1 MTKLSFNV
9 SGAGHQKTSSDEPTG
24 NPPTP
29 SKGKTGQ
36 NSNSGQGKTVK
47 IRTYSKVF
55 ENVREWKVEPSRW
68 VSEHFVQNEQPFC
81 EWISQNGWTGL
92 FSVRDETYPDLVR
105 EFYHNLKV
113 ANDNADYLCTEC
125 QGTGA
130 ESEEPEVQLD
140 DHFISQ
146 VEEELDGDST
156 EEEEEE
162 EEEASGQD
170 DAEDS
175 KETASEHEAEDAN
188 TGIVL
193 VDETKEGVEMKLELW
208 RQTLESRGFKLSR
221 SKTEYLECK
230 FSGRR
235 SREAGTITLDGR
247 VVQASDCFR
256 YLGSIIQTDGE
267 VDGDVAHRIKAGW
280 SKWKSAT
287 GFLCD
292 PGMPNRLKGKFYRTA
307 IRPALLYGT
316 ECWAVKHCHI
326 HKMSVAEM
334 RMLRWMCGH
343 TRKDRVRNEI
353 IRTKVGVTSIENKM
367 RENRLRW
374 FGHVRRRALDAP
386 VRRTEEW
393 QRDVVVRGR
402 ERPKQTWRRVIE
414 SDMSLLGIEENMVV
428 DRTEWRERICVAD
441 TT

>member
-1 MTKLSFNV
+1 MDEL
-9 SGAGHQKTSSDEPTG
+9 TSSLQDGIP
-24 NPPTP
+24 
-29 SKGKTGQ
+29 
-36 NSNSGQGKTVK
+36 
-47 IRTYSKVF
+47 
-55 ENVREWKVEPSRW
+55 W
-68 VSEHFVQNEQPFC
+68 C
-81 EWISQNGWTGL
+81 ML
-92 FSVRDETYPDLVR
+92 F
-105 EFYHNLKV
+105 
-113 ANDNADYLCTEC
+113 AD
-125 QGTGA
+125 
-130 ESEEPEVQLD
+130 D
-140 DHFISQ
+140 
-146 VEEELDGDST
+146 
-156 EEEEEE
+156 
-162 EEEASGQD
+162 
-170 DAEDS
+170 
-175 KETASEHEAEDAN
+175 
-188 TGIVL
+188 IVL
-193 VDETKEGVEMKLELW
+193 VDETKEGVERKLELW

-235 SREAGTITLDGR
+235 SRETGTITLDGR

-402 ERPKQTWRRVIE
+402 GRPKQTWRRVIE

-428 DRTEWRERICVAD
+428 DRTDWRERICVAD

>member
-1 MTKLSFNV
+1 MYEGVCTSVRTSVGKTEEFPITIGVHQGSALSPFLCDIV
-9 SGAGHQKTSSDEPTG
+9 MDELTSSLQDGIP
-24 NPPTP
+24 
-29 SKGKTGQ
+29 
-36 NSNSGQGKTVK
+36 
-47 IRTYSKVF
+47 
-55 ENVREWKVEPSRW
+55 W
-68 VSEHFVQNEQPFC
+68 C
-81 EWISQNGWTGL
+81 ML
-92 FSVRDETYPDLVR
+92 F
-105 EFYHNLKV
+105 
-113 ANDNADYLCTEC
+113 
-125 QGTGA
+125 
-130 ESEEPEVQLD
+130 
-140 DHFISQ
+140 
-146 VEEELDGDST
+146 
-156 EEEEEE
+156 
-162 EEEASGQD
+162 
-170 DAEDS
+170 
-175 KETASEHEAEDAN
+175 
-188 TGIVL
+188 VL
-193 VDETKEGVEMKLELW
+193 VDETKGVERKLELW

-235 SREAGTITLDGR
+235 GREAGTITLDGR

-402 ERPKQTWRRVIE
+402 GRPKKTWRRVIE

>member
-1 MTKLSFNV
+1 
-9 SGAGHQKTSSDEPTG
+9 
-24 NPPTP
+24 
-29 SKGKTGQ
+29 
-36 NSNSGQGKTVK
+36 
-47 IRTYSKVF
+47 
-55 ENVREWKVEPSRW
+55 
-68 VSEHFVQNEQPFC
+68 
-81 EWISQNGWTGL
+81 
-92 FSVRDETYPDLVR
+92 
-105 EFYHNLKV
+105 
-113 ANDNADYLCTEC
+113 
-125 QGTGA
+125 
-130 ESEEPEVQLD
+130 
-140 DHFISQ
+140 
-146 VEEELDGDST
+146 
-156 EEEEEE
+156 
-162 EEEASGQD
+162 
-170 DAEDS
+170 
-175 KETASEHEAEDAN
+175 
-188 TGIVL
+188 VL

-326 HKMSVAEM
+326 HKISVAEM

-353 IRTKVGVTSIENKM
+353 VENLKVENVRGTWMVIGSTSKTLFTRGFSSHFHSIEKSRDCM
-367 RENRLRW
+367 A
-374 FGHVRRRALDAP
+374 VRDGQMDDIE
-386 VRRTEEW
+386 TEKLIAEA
-393 QRDVVVRGR
+393 VFKV
-402 ERPKQTWRRVIE
+402 
-414 SDMSLLGIEENMVV
+414 SSFS
-428 DRTEWRERICVAD
+428 
-441 TT
+441 

>member
-1 MTKLSFNV
+1 MNHTMKLWERV
-9 SGAGHQKTSSDEPTG
+9 IEQRLRR
-24 NPPTP
+24 
-29 SKGKTGQ
+29 
-36 NSNSGQGKTVK
+36 TVK
-47 IRTYSKVF
+47 ISENQFGFMPGRSTMEAIHLMRQLMEHYRNKKKDLHMVFIDLEKAYDKVP
-55 ENVREWKVEPSRW
+55 REVLWWALIRKGISRKYIDIIKDMYEG
-68 VSEHFVQNEQPFC
+68 VC
-81 EWISQNGWTGL
+81 T
-92 FSVRDETYPDLVR
+92 SVRTSVG
-105 EFYHNLKV
+105 K
-113 ANDNADYLCTEC
+113 
-125 QGTGA
+125 
-130 ESEEPEVQLD
+130 
-140 DHFISQ
+140 
-146 VEEELDGDST
+146 T
-156 EEEEEE
+156 EEFPITIGVHQGSALSPFLFAIVMDELT
-162 EEEASGQD
+162 SSLQD
-170 DAEDS
+170 GIPWCMLFADD
-175 KETASEHEAEDAN
+175 
-188 TGIVL
+188 IVL
-193 VDETKEGVEMKLELW
+193 VEETKEGVEMKLELW

-235 SREAGTITLDGR
+235 SREAGTIILDGR

-402 ERPKQTWRRVIE
+402 GRPKQTWRRVIE

>member
-1 MTKLSFNV
+1 MDEL
-9 SGAGHQKTSSDEPTG
+9 TSSLQDGIP
-24 NPPTP
+24 
-29 SKGKTGQ
+29 
-36 NSNSGQGKTVK
+36 
-47 IRTYSKVF
+47 
-55 ENVREWKVEPSRW
+55 W
-68 VSEHFVQNEQPFC
+68 C
-81 EWISQNGWTGL
+81 ML
-92 FSVRDETYPDLVR
+92 F
-105 EFYHNLKV
+105 
-113 ANDNADYLCTEC
+113 AD
-125 QGTGA
+125 
-130 ESEEPEVQLD
+130 D
-140 DHFISQ
+140 
-146 VEEELDGDST
+146 
-156 EEEEEE
+156 
-162 EEEASGQD
+162 
-170 DAEDS
+170 
-175 KETASEHEAEDAN
+175 
-188 TGIVL
+188 IVL
-193 VDETKEGVEMKLELW
+193 VEETKEGVEMKLELW

-235 SREAGTITLDGR
+235 SREAGTIILDGR

-402 ERPKQTWRRVIE
+402 GRPKQTWRRVIE

>member
-1 MTKLSFNV
+1 MPFPKYMYEGACTSVRTSVGKIEEFPITIGVHQGSALSPFLFAIV
-9 SGAGHQKTSSDEPTG
+9 MDELTSSLQDGIP
-24 NPPTP
+24 
-29 SKGKTGQ
+29 
-36 NSNSGQGKTVK
+36 
-47 IRTYSKVF
+47 
-55 ENVREWKVEPSRW
+55 W
-68 VSEHFVQNEQPFC
+68 C
-81 EWISQNGWTGL
+81 ML
-92 FSVRDETYPDLVR
+92 F
-105 EFYHNLKV
+105 
-113 ANDNADYLCTEC
+113 AD
-125 QGTGA
+125 
-130 ESEEPEVQLD
+130 D
-140 DHFISQ
+140 
-146 VEEELDGDST
+146 
-156 EEEEEE
+156 
-162 EEEASGQD
+162 
-170 DAEDS
+170 
-175 KETASEHEAEDAN
+175 
-188 TGIVL
+188 IVL
-193 VDETKEGVEMKLELW
+193 VDETKEGVERKLELW

-230 FSGRR
+230 FSGHR

-247 VVQASDCFR
+247 VVQVSDCFR
-256 YLGSIIQTDGE
+256 YLGSIIQMDGE

-287 GFLCD
+287 SFLCD
-292 PGMPNRLKGKFYRTA
+292 PNMPNRLKGKFYRTA

-343 TRKDRVRNEI
+343 TRKDRVSNEI

-402 ERPKQTWRRVIE
+402 GRPKQTWRRVIE